1 MRNILIN
8 SMLSLTVALSA
19 MSFAPAA
26 SAQGLELELGR
37 DGSRLRLLEECDSRY
52 EDCRD
57 RREIR
62 RDDRWRE
69 DERLSRRRCTEE
81 RALDKAERIGLRRAR
96 VVSVGRRVIEVRGR
110 DRYGDRVTV
119 EFGRAPNCPV
129 L

>member
-1 MRNILIN
+1 MRNILLKSIL
-8 SMLSLTVALSA
+8 SMTFVLSA
-19 MSFAPAA
+19 ISFVPVA
-26 SAQGLELELGR
+26 SAQDLELEF
-37 DGSRLRLLEECDSRY
+37 DGNGPRLRLLDNCNPRY

-57 RREIR
+57 RREDYR
-62 RDDRWRE
+62 EDRWRE
-69 DERLSRRRCTEE
+69 EARFARRRCTED